1 MQKQLNDFI
10 GVLDNQTINYNKD
23 ITMSDLEGSQ
33 KVIVKCYCTIQASKS
48 ISYYMDVIEND
59 VFTKY
64 KETIQP
70 EIDKFKQD
78 AERIAT
84 EHNVPII

>member
-1 MQKQLNDFI
+1 MQRQLNDFI
-10 GVLDNQTINYNKD
+10 GVSDNQMINYNKD
-23 ITMSDLEGSQ
+23 ITMTDLEGNQ
-33 KVIVKCYCTIQASKS
+33 KVIVKCYCTIQASQS
-48 ISYYMDVIEND
+48 ISYYMDVVEKDI
-59 VFTKY
+59 FTKY

-84 EHNVPII
+84 EHNVPVI